1 MTIGSAS
8 VQGIHNA
15 ESLLN
20 ATAIKVANLSQST
33 GPVSDEVSLSEA
45 AVALLQAKTETA
57 ANVNAFR
64 VASNLEK
71 TLLNI
76 VA

>member
-8 VQGIHNA
+8 VQGIQNA

-20 ATAIKVANLSQST
+20 ATATKIANQPASQS
-33 GPVSDEVSLSEA
+33 SDEVSLSED
-45 AVALLQAKTETA
+45 AVALLQAKTEVA

-64 VASNLEK
+64 AADNLEK
-71 TLLNI
+71 ALLNI
-76 VA
+76 VG